1 MKTNSKTLTDEEL
14 NEVLAEARK
23 NHICW
28 GKWYDSL
35 SASQIHSHYTRYHS
49 IPIKQHYNEEVKQL
63 PGVRQIIEET
73 EQRIED
79 EA

>member
-1 MKTNSKTLTDEEL
+1 MSNQKILTDEEL

-23 NHICW
+23 DRAHW
-28 GKWYDSL
+28 WSWYNSL
-35 SASQIHSHYTRYHS
+35 NAGQIYSHYTRHHS